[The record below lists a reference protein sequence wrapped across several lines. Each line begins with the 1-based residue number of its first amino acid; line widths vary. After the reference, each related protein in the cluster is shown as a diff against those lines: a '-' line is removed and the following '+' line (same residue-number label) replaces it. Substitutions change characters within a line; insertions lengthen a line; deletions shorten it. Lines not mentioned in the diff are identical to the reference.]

1 MTNSFKRLLI
11 LSAFALFILPFNIFA
26 HEGHNKKPKM
36 PAIGVI
42 QGSVTD
48 STSGSPI
55 EYASISIIDNH
66 DGDLVTGGLSDKNGS
81 FNISEIPLGEY
92 IVLIEFIGYS
102 KKEIGPINV
111 FPGQMTG
118 GNGKI
123 KHFLGEIPLKISSV
137 NLDAVEVIG
146 DESQFI
152 QTVDKQIFKVGKNL
166 TAAGGTGF
174 DLLRKVPTVDVNIDG
189 EVSIAGDA
197 NVTILIDGKRSGL
210 TGSNRRG
217 VVDNIQVGMVEK
229 VEVITNPSAKYDPDG
244 VGGIINIV
252 LKRGS
257 FDGLNGSIS
266 GMMGEYEKR
275 NLNSNIN
282 YRSDKWNMFAGASSR
297 TGNNI
302 GRGFREFT
310 YNYSDSSASLKQ
322 NTLRVKNPGNIGLRI
337 GGDYYPN
344 KNSTI
349 SYTFSF
355 NDHTET
361 TKEELEYVSPFSRLT
376 KSSSEDVGNHHD
388 HSLSYENKFGTNDR
402 KLSAGVDFNFEEDDV
417 VQYSI
422 QNSSLID
429 DFNSSITDT
438 DFKEKNE
445 SQTFRIDY
453 EDGLNEAL
461 SIEIGMKA
469 TLKSFSTDYSYLDQ
483 LYINNYSEDI
493 YAGYASAT
501 YDLTDRFGIK
511 AGARYEKVETNAS
524 LSPSSSNTAP
534 DSINIISAIIDD
546 AVELSPYEKPYSK
559 IYPSI
564 FLIYKLS
571 PMKTI
576 QFGYSQKVNRPG
588 RRSISPFPRNTYDI
602 SRIRNGNPYL
612 DPEYSDVAELKYSS
626 NSRKLNF
633 NAGLS
638 YKLIKDNI
646 MWWDRDMVEFQ
657 GDVYEILTA
666 DNSENSESFGS
677 SLIINYRPMPL
688 ISLMLSRWSWNN
700 RTYGNGE
707 SDLNGD
713 SEGTWNRAMATVNI
727 PRVFRVEL
735 SMGGRGRMKFTTG
748 DSPGNIS
755 TDIGI
760 QKSFLENR
768 LSVTVKFDDIF
779 DTKKF
784 VINTENTITNPIS
797 QETYTQLMNAERR
810 RQQRYMSVNIN
821 YNFGKQ
827 QKKKWN
833 RRNFGGRGGGG
844 MDMDY

>member
-92 IVLIEFIGYS
+92 VVLIEFIGYS

-217 VVDNIQVGMVEK
+217 VVDNIQVAMVEK

-252 LKRGS
+252 MKRGS

-275 NLNSNIN
+275 NLNGNMN
-282 YRSDKWNMFAGASSR
+282 YRSDKWNIFAGASSR

-302 GRGFREFT
+302 GKGYRNFT
-310 YNYSDSSASLKQ
+310 YNYSDSSSSLRQ
-322 NTLRVKNPGNIGLRI
+322 NTLRVKNPANVGLRM
-337 GGDYYPN
+337 GGDYYPS
-344 KNSTI
+344 KSSTI
-349 SYTFSF
+349 SYTYSF

-361 TKEELEYVSPFSRLT
+361 TNEELEYLAPFSRLI
-376 KSSSEDVGNHHD
+376 KSNSEDVGNHHD

-402 KLSAGVDFNFEEDDV
+402 KLSAGIDINFEEDDV
-417 VQYSI
+417 VQ
-422 QNSSLID
+422 NSFLID
-429 DFNSSITDT
+429 DFSSGITDT

-445 SQTFRIDY
+445 SQTFRVDY
-453 EDGLNEAL
+453 EDGLSERL
-461 SIEIGMKA
+461 SIETGMKA
-469 TLKSFSTDYSYLDQ
+469 TLKSYSTDYSYLDK
-483 LYINNYSEDI
+483 LYINNYNEDI
-493 YAGYASAT
+493 YAGYA
-501 YDLTDRFGIK
+501 L
-511 AGARYEKVETNAS
+511 
-524 LSPSSSNTAP
+524 
-534 DSINIISAIIDD
+534 
-546 AVELSPYEKPYSK
+546 
-559 IYPSI
+559 
-564 FLIYKLS
+564 
-571 PMKTI
+571 
-576 QFGYSQKVNRPG
+576 
-588 RRSISPFPRNTYDI
+588 
-602 SRIRNGNPYL
+602 
-612 DPEYSDVAELKYSS
+612 
-626 NSRKLNF
+626 
-633 NAGLS
+633 
-638 YKLIKDNI
+638 
-646 MWWDRDMVEFQ
+646 
-657 GDVYEILTA
+657 
-666 DNSENSESFGS
+666 
-677 SLIINYRPMPL
+677 SLIHI
-688 ISLMLSRWSWNN
+688 
-700 RTYGNGE
+700 
-707 SDLNGD
+707 
-713 SEGTWNRAMATVNI
+713 
-727 PRVFRVEL
+727 
-735 SMGGRGRMKFTTG
+735 
-748 DSPGNIS
+748 
-755 TDIGI
+755 
-760 QKSFLENR
+760 
-768 LSVTVKFDDIF
+768 
-779 DTKKF
+779 
-784 VINTENTITNPIS
+784 
-797 QETYTQLMNAERR
+797 
-810 RQQRYMSVNIN
+810 
-821 YNFGKQ
+821 
-827 QKKKWN
+827 
-833 RRNFGGRGGGG
+833 
-844 MDMDY
+844 